1 MTSAYS
7 ISDLSSE
14 FGVTPRTLR
23 FYEEKGLL
31 QPTRVGQARR
41 YSAADRARLVLVL
54 RGKTL
59 GLSLQES
66 AELIGMYNP
75 ATNNREQI
83 KRLIEKIQAR
93 RAQLLAQKLE
103 LEHLIEDLDA
113 WEKRSNDSIKR
124 RRSQKALRNSGMNT
138 LKTQINSRSQALQRQ
153 CRTHAVIGR

>member
-31 QPTRVGQARR
+31 QPTRIGQTRR

-54 RGKTL
+54 RGKMLGLSLQESAELIGGKTL

-75 ATNNREQI
+75 ASNNREQI

-93 RAQLLAQKLE
+93 REQLLAQKLE
-103 LEHLIEDLDA
+103 LEHMIEDLDA
-113 WEKRSNDSIKR
+113 WEKRSNDSIKS
-124 RRSQKALRNSGMNT
+124 RRSRKA
-138 LKTQINSRSQALQRQ
+138 
-153 CRTHAVIGR
+153 

>member
-1 MTSAYS
+1 M
-7 ISDLSSE
+7 
-14 FGVTPRTLR
+14 
-23 FYEEKGLL
+23 
-31 QPTRVGQARR
+31 
-41 YSAADRARLVLVL
+41 LVL

-124 RRSQKALRNSGMNT
+124 RRSQKA
-138 LKTQINSRSQALQRQ
+138 
-153 CRTHAVIGR
+153 

>member
-1 MTSAYS
+1 MTPTYS

-31 QPTRVGQARR
+31 QPTRIGRTRR
-41 YSAADRARLVLVL
+41 YSPADRARLVLVL

-66 AELIGMYNP
+66 AELICMYNP
-75 ATNNREQI
+75 ASNNREQI

-103 LEHLIEDLDA
+103 LEHMIEDLDA
-113 WEKRSNDSIKR
+113 WEKRSNDSIKS
-124 RRSQKALRNSGMNT
+124 RRSKNA
-138 LKTQINSRSQALQRQ
+138 
-153 CRTHAVIGR
+153 

>member
-1 MTSAYS
+1 MHYLGMTSAYS

-124 RRSQKALRNSGMNT
+124 RRSQTA
-138 LKTQINSRSQALQRQ
+138 
-153 CRTHAVIGR
+153 

>member
-31 QPTRVGQARR
+31 QPTRIGQTRR

-59 GLSLQES
+59 GLSLQEN

-75 ATNNREQI
+75 ASNNREQI

-93 RAQLLAQKLE
+93 REQLLAQKLE
-103 LEHLIEDLDA
+103 LEHMIEDLDA
-113 WEKRSNDSIKR
+113 WEKRSNDSIKS
-124 RRSQKALRNSGMNT
+124 RRSRKA
-138 LKTQINSRSQALQRQ
+138 
-153 CRTHAVIGR
+153 